1 MAKYPIDPPLIS
13 HYRLNTNG
21 ESVGTRRLALSRN
34 SLFLL
39 FGAGIALL
47 AIVGV
52 SLQREA
58 ASGSP
63 PSSVVKTTEQASS
76 VPKLPPLTEQEEA
89 FAEALWPLHQEMVEP
104 SAGRLASAGMTFAAD
119 DHDANRLAA
128 KLTPIRQVFHDTQA
142 KVAAISVPASMQ
154 PLRDRYVGLLVL
166 YEQSATEMLEVAR
179 DGDEGHL
186 INAQAKSQHA
196 AEELIRIGDILW
208 PGEHKPN

>member
-1 MAKYPIDPPLIS
+1 
-13 HYRLNTNG
+13 
-21 ESVGTRRLALSRN
+21 LALSRS
-34 SLFLL
+34 SLFLVL
-39 FGAGIALL
+39 GAGIALL
-47 AIVGV
+47 AVVAV

-63 PSSVVKTTEQASS
+63 PSSGLKSTEQAST

-89 FAEALWPLHQEMVEP
+89 FSEALWPLHQEMVEP

-119 DHDANRLAA
+119 DHDANRLAT
-128 KLTPIRQVFHDTQA
+128 KLTSLRQVFHDTQA
-142 KVAAISVPASMQ
+142 KVAAISAPPSMQ